1 MTKLVD
7 SGGAPVGTISAPIR
21 GSAGRPSRRATAAA
35 GRDGVL
41 CRDPGLRVRDVDPD
55 DGGSILDYLGDLLAE
70 PVALH
75 LGGGAGD
82 ADGAD

>member
-1 MTKLVD
+1 MTKLTD
-7 SGGAPVGTISAPIR
+7 PGGAPVGTVSAPIG
-21 GSAGRPSRRATAAA
+21 GSAGRPSKRATAA
-35 GRDGVL
+35 GRDSVL
-41 CRDPGLRVRDVDPD
+41 CCEPGLRVRDVDPD
-55 DGGSILDYLGDLLAE
+55 NGGGVLDYLGDLLAE